1 MTPPP
6 TLAVSNPEP
15 GLRVITLSRPRVL
28 NALSLT
34 LVRELTAELQALLHD
49 HSVRCLILT
58 GAGRAFC
65 AGADLS
71 QEGFPAAPAGVSAE
85 RHWTDVQRWYSDLIV
100 ALRRIPQVVV
110 TAVNGPAVGGGLSLA
125 LASDIRICDPDA
137 YFQAAQIN
145 IGQAVSEMGAS
156 YLLPRVV
163 GGRASEILLTG
174 RPVSA
179 AEAERIGLVSAVSL
193 AGGVL
198 AAATSLAGQLLAK
211 APLAL
216 RMSKEALNAS
226 LAAASLEA
234 AITMEDRTQTL
245 GVLSADLREAAQAF
259 REKRSPRFSG

>member
-1 MTPPP
+1 MTPP
-6 TLAVSNPEP
+6 TLAVSNPVP
-15 GLRVITLSRPRVL
+15 GLRMITLSRPQVL

-34 LVRELTAELQALLHD
+34 MVRELTGELQALLHD

-71 QEGFPAAPAGVSAE
+71 QEGFPAEPAGVGAE

-100 ALRRIPQVVV
+100 ALRRIPQIVIA
-110 TAVNGPAVGGGLSLA
+110 AVNGPAVGGGLSLS
-125 LASDIRICDPDA
+125 LASDIRICDPGA

-145 IGQAVSEMGAS
+145 IGQSVSEMGAS

-163 GGRASEILLTG
+163 GGRAREILLPG
-174 RPVSA
+174 RRVSA
-179 AEAERIGLVSAVSL
+179 AEAERIGLVSAIAE
-193 AGGVL
+193 AGAVVT
-198 AAATSLAGQLLAK
+198 AAASVAAELLTK

-245 GVLSADLREAAQAF
+245 CVLSADLREAAAAF
-259 REKRSPRFSG
+259 REKRPPRFTG